1 MAIQAR
7 YSGVC
12 PECEE
17 RWQPGDLIRADEDR
31 QWKHAEKAAGREL
44 DGRTHDAM
52 PGVAPC

>member
-44 DGRTHDAM
+44 DGRTQDAM